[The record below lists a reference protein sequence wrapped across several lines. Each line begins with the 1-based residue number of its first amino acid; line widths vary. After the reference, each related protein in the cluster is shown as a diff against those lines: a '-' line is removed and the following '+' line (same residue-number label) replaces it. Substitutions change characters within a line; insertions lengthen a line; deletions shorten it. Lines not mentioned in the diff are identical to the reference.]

1 MNDHPP
7 DEVPGGGD
15 AWARDR
21 LAAVAFVASLISHDA
36 RNRLASIRSALELIE
51 AGLEANLSAEYRASL
66 LREFN
71 DFIGDFNLG
80 LEMIRC
86 HRGTEEPASVREM
99 VGEAVET
106 FRPHASRCG
115 IEVTTDFSHTAD
127 TIRIDR
133 RLLRLTLLNLMRN
146 AAEALDGIAAPRIAL
161 RTANEGSWL
170 HLEVEDNGPGV
181 PAKIHDRFLLR
192 AADTATGAGLGLSLC
207 RDALVVMGGSIRYL
221 TPKGRAG
228 ACFRVSV
235 PSGLGETP

>member
-1 MNDHPP
+1 MNDFPP
-7 DEVPGGGD
+7 DEIPGGGD

-36 RNRLASIRSALELIE
+36 RNRLASVRSALELIE
-51 AGLEANLSAEYRASL
+51 AGLEGNLSAEYRASL

-86 HRGTEEPASVREM
+86 HGGPEERASVRAI

-106 FRPHASRCG
+106 FRPYASRSG
-115 IEVTTDFSHTAD
+115 IEIATEFGHAD
-127 TIRIDR
+127 DAIRIDR

-146 AAEALDGIAAPRIAL
+146 AAEAMEGTPVPRIVL
-161 RTANEGSWL
+161 RTADEGGWL

-181 PAKIHDRFLLR
+181 PAKIHDKFFLR
-192 AADTATGAGLGLSLC
+192 AADTASGAGLGLSLC

-221 TPKGRAG
+221 TPKGRRG
-228 ACFRVSV
+228 AHFRVSV
-235 PSGLGETP
+235 PHENQPD